1 MQALFEDALFI
12 QKLDAF
18 IFCLPGSRKPSG
30 LLVCRRPVLF
40 QRCLRRHRHGS
51 GTAAAAALFMCLL
64 SYMTISQEEVYITD
78 WWLSPEVYLKRGH
91 EVEPGSQADYRLDK
105 LLKKKAVRIFKCHER
120 CNVFAYTLLPP

>member
-1 MQALFEDALFI
+1 MHSYF
-12 QKLDAF
+12 
-18 IFCLPGSRKPSG
+18 
-30 LLVCRRPVLF
+30 VCQVRENQVGYWF
-40 QRCLRRHRHGS
+40 VDGQSYFSAVYDVIDMAQVNCHG
-51 GTAAAAALFMCLL
+51 TAALFMCLF

>member
-1 MQALFEDALFI
+1 MYRYDI
-12 QKLDAF
+12 
-18 IFCLPGSRKPSG
+18 
-30 LLVCRRPVLF
+30 
-40 QRCLRRHRHGS
+40 
-51 GTAAAAALFMCLL
+51 AAALLFMCLF

-120 CNVFAYTLLPP
+120 YNVFAYTLLSP